1 MEDWELEGRRGFTT
15 EHGTIDNRRKV
26 GSAKPL
32 ELDRQPAERIR
43 TKGRNVIPEIKA
55 VWELVDGRMKCTKE
69 GSPTMLAY
77 IDEIR
82 LVHRRCY
89 KCRKFLSNAQVN
101 YQMKFRWHKYL
112 HTAIGYDVFTDNFEE
127 SICNVCKEEVEDEYY
142 SKR

>member
-1 MEDWELEGRRGFTT
+1 MEEWEQEGRRGFAT
-15 EHGTIDNRRKV
+15 EHGDIDNKRKT

-32 ELDRQPAERIR
+32 ELEGEPAERIR
-43 TKGRNVIPEIKA
+43 TRGQNVIPEIKA
-55 VWELVDGRMKCTKE
+55 VWEQKDGRMVCTKE
-69 GSPTMLAY
+69 GSPTMVAY

-89 KCRKFLSNAQVN
+89 KCRRFLSSTKIN

-112 HTAIGYDVFTDNFEE
+112 HTAIGYDVFTDNLEE
-127 SICNVCKEEVEDEYY
+127 SVCNECREDVEDEYY